1 MTNGKCWTIIVNLI
15 NKSNIS
21 ASEYCREDLQVEHIL
36 NQVTDDNLDGSYPIN
51 ETNTHEQP
59 THEDEVI
66 TFDNIEINTHPSNT
80 NSLQKTVCYLSAVQ
94 EQIQQIGIWKACKI
108 PQYINI
114 DLFLTK
120 DTPEQQDNLN
130 RVQFIKETVNI
141 SCHGKTTF
149 ILPNMCNSDVPTTED
164 DEPCTYYPNYNE
176 PNRELGYCYSGP
188 NIVATTLQNRD
199 STTNT
204 ITYCIYLTSFYID
217 K

>member
-1 MTNGKCWTIIVNLI
+1 MTNGKYWTIIVNLI

-36 NQVTDDNLDGSYPIN
+36 NQVTDDNLDDSYSSYRSKN
-51 ETNTHEQP
+51 HEQCII
-59 THEDEVI
+59 EDGVI
-66 TFDNIEINTHPSNT
+66 TFDNIEINTYPSNI
-80 NSLQKTVCYLSAVQ
+80 NSLQKTVCYLSGIQ
-94 EQIQQIGIWKACKI
+94 DQIQQIGIWKTCKI

-114 DLFLTK
+114 DLFLIN
-120 DTPEQQDNLN
+120 DTTEQLNNLN

-141 SCHGKTTF
+141 SCQGKTTF
-149 ILPNMCNSDVPTTED
+149 ILPNMCKSDVPTSVD
-164 DEPCTYYPNYNE
+164 YEPCTYYPNYNE
-176 PNRELGYCYSGP
+176 PNHELGYCYSGP

-217 K
+217 E